1 MGSAFDTWN
10 NVTGP
15 IYPGANTEWEYYW
28 FLIAAGLCVLAL
40 VVGLGHEKAAYRRAK
55 RRHDQLR

>member
-10 NVTGP
+10 DVAGP
-15 IYPGANTEWEYYW
+15 VYPGANTEWEYIW

-40 VVGLGHEKAAYRRAK
+40 VVGLGHEKVAYHRAK
-55 RRHDQLR
+55 KRHETPR